1 MNEDQPF
8 PEPTPEQI
16 RVIEILY
23 GTIPQP
29 SGDD

>member
-1 MNEDQPF
+1 MNEAPF

-16 RVIEILY
+16 ELIEIMY

>member
-16 RVIEILY
+16 RVIEIMY

-29 SGDD
+29 NGND